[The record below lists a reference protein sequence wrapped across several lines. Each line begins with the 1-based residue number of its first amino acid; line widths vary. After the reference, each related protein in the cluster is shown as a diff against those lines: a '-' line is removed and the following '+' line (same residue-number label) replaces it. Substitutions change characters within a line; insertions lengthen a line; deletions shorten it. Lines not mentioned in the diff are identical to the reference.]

1 MILRKFSRA
10 DGTGRRGER
19 IAARW
24 LRRRGFRI
32 LDRNVRRG
40 RYEIDILAMA
50 PEGRTLVVVE
60 VKSGRA
66 GFERLAGKVDR
77 TKRRRIAAVAA
88 DVMAGRTD
96 VPIRFDVVLV
106 QFEGDGRWR
115 LRHLPSAFDHGD

>member
-1 MILRKFSRA
+1 
-10 DGTGRRGER
+10 
-19 IAARW
+19 
-24 LRRRGFRI
+24 
-32 LDRNVRRG
+32 
-40 RYEIDILAMA
+40 MA
-50 PEGRTLVVVE
+50 PEGRALVVVE